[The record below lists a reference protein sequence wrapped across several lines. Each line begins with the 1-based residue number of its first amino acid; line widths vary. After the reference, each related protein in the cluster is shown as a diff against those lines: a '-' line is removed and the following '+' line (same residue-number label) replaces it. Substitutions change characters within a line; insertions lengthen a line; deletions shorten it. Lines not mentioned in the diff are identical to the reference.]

1 MAELKF
7 VTLVDPN
14 GVEVEV
20 TEPAAISNLVYGH
33 GYKIKGN
40 DSVPQAAEKLADNPA
55 TAAAILN
62 EGTTKKS

>member
-1 MAELKF
+1 MADLKF

-20 TEPAAISNLVYGH
+20 SEPAAISNLVYGH

-40 DSVPQAAEKLADNPA
+40 TSVDKAAEKLSGNAEVSVTQLNPKA
-55 TAAAILN
+55 
-62 EGTTKKS
+62 